1 MGDNL
6 YSTTPMDVWGDGYFY
21 DGTATLNLETL
32 EITNA
37 TTSSNFYTTKAIKVK
52 PSTTYLIPNITWDS
66 KIVTYNVY
74 GKQDGIVKAIKL
86 NQNYSRF
93 TTKAT
98 TEYVLFSFWKPSYT
112 DYNNFYVK
120 EQISDVSNGLS
131 DLWNKNYYYDD
142 KVEINLNT
150 LELKAANSSQWYKL
164 GKAIQVNPNSKY
176 AIPLNYGSITE
187 IKEYDSNGAP
197 NGTLTTKSIEQNYTI
212 ITTKETTNYLL
223 FVFDKTYDTN
233 NFFIMPFKNINVEN
247 NLYNGL
253 STIWGD
259 GRFFSDDYTLNTD
272 ANVLELRGTIAASDG
287 NYCISKAI
295 PCEPNTKYYIPNC
308 ALDTEIR
315 TYGANG
321 VYNGTIANK
330 DDYATITTDENGQRY
345 VTTNEAAMYMA
356 CCFMKPSYPDY
367 ENFFIIKA

>member
-1 MGDNL
+1 M
-6 YSTTPMDVWGDGYFY
+6 
-21 DGTATLNLETL
+21 
-32 EITNA
+32 
-37 TTSSNFYTTKAIKVK
+37 
-52 PSTTYLIPNITWDS
+52 
-66 KIVTYNVY
+66 
-74 GKQDGIVKAIKL
+74 
-86 NQNYSRF
+86 
-93 TTKAT
+93 
-98 TEYVLFSFWKPSYT
+98 
-112 DYNNFYVK
+112 
-120 EQISDVSNGLS
+120 
-131 DLWNKNYYYDD
+131 
-142 KVEINLNT
+142 
-150 LELKAANSSQWYKL
+150 
-164 GKAIQVNPNSKY
+164 
-176 AIPLNYGSITE
+176 
-187 IKEYDSNGAP
+187 
-197 NGTLTTKSIEQNYTI
+197 
-212 ITTKETTNYLL
+212 

-315 TYGANG
+315 TYGASG
-321 VYNGTIANK
+321 VYNGTIADK